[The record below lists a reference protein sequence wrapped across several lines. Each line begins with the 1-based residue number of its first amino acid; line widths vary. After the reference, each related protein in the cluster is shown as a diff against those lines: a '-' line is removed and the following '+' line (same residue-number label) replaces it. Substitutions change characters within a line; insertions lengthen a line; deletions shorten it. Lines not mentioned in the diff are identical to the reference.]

1 MRGAGALSG
10 HRRARWA
17 GGWAGAWMPSSW
29 PAEVRGWS
37 CRSAPKTRL
46 ALGVKGPGSGRRR
59 SPVPVHLPGRP
70 FKGQSHHLTRA
81 HFCYS
86 RPLPNCLPS
95 SQAFCSVASSPDISL
110 LGNGVAGT
118 TRGAVGARAVVGVGR
133 RKMCAGVWGP
143 GSQTPAPP
151 ERCLQRSRVGKVP
164 PSLLLLSRFSRVRL
178 SATPWTAV
186 HQVPLSMGF
195 SRQEYWSGLPLPSP
209 PTFAVPPKSSD
220 KLIRAPPSLP
230 PASRLLI

>member
-17 GGWAGAWMPSSW
+17 RGWAGAWMPSSW
-29 PAEVRGWS
+29 PAEVRGSS
-37 CRSAPKTRL
+37 CRSAPRTRL
-46 ALGVKGPGSGRRR
+46 SLGVKGPGSGRRR

-70 FKGQSHHLTRA
+70 FKGQSHPLTRA

-95 SQAFCSVASSPDISL
+95 SQAFCSVAASPGISL
-110 LGNGVAGT
+110 LGNGVDGT
-118 TRGAVGARAVVGVGR
+118 ARGAVGARAAVEVGR
-133 RKMCAGVWGP
+133 RKMRAGVWGP

-151 ERCLQRSRVGKVP
+151 ERRLQRSRVGNVP

-178 SATPWTAV
+178 CDSIDGSP
-186 HQVPLSMGF
+186 PGF
-195 SRQEYWSGLPLPSP
+195 SVPGILQARILEWVAISFSIAGMHAKSLQSCPTLCDPMDSGP
-209 PTFAVPPKSSD
+209 PGSSV
-220 KLIRAPPSLP
+220 
-230 PASRLLI
+230 